1 MFILNHFRNVKNVNP
16 RSMVTEDDIQPVSN
30 TSALVEEKFRITGFK
45 ALFVF
50 SILLM
55 GEIICRSPN
64 NLYIAIAFPIVCF
77 LISVC
82 ALTKRKHS
90 LLLGKVWVVFTVPLV
105 SVLIIIN
112 GLAPAALLSL
122 GAIFSTLLVNGI
134 WRIGAAFMI
143 AATVFLV
150 PFSNVPYDP
159 TVWTRLCI
167 STITVT
173 LVLLIIL
180 HHLEKALVESV
191 ENAAALKRALDG
203 QRKANAAQ
211 SLFLATMSHE
221 IRTPMNGMLGLLDAV
236 LADDLSDKQRSHLEK
251 VQRSS
256 HLLQNILN
264 GILDYSKLNAGK
276 LVFEMASVNVGQLV
290 CDMESFFQLQA
301 DNKDIYLKS
310 VIDPSLAPAHL
321 GDATRI
327 TQVLNNLLSNSIKFT
342 QDGEVSL
349 SLNVVKSTD
358 YVQELMFCVRD
369 SGIGI
374 TDEEKE
380 RIFSPFTQ
388 ANQATNRNFGGT
400 GLGLQ
405 IVKSLVEQMGGKV
418 WVESQENVGSQFYV
432 TLSLALTDELPINII
447 DNSKYLNKQFL
458 GKVLVVEDN
467 KINRLVAQEMLRPFV
482 SDVSYANDGIEAV
495 EAVEKES
502 FDLVLMDLNMPNMD
516 GFDATQAIRKNQQ
529 SLPIVALTAAVLADE
544 VEKALA
550 SGMNGHLAK
559 PIDKD
564 KLFKILERYLKP
576 AVSDRILHDQK
587 A

>member
-1 MFILNHFRNVKNVNP
+1 MLTASTQGNFYF
-16 RSMVTEDDIQPVSN
+16 MVTEDDIQPVSN
-30 TSALVEEKFRITGFK
+30 TSVLVEEKFRITGFK
-45 ALFVF
+45 V
-50 SILLM
+50 LLVLSVLL
-55 GEIICRSPN
+55 IAVIFYRLPN
-64 NLYIAIAFPIVCF
+64 NLFIAITFPTVWC
-77 LISVC
+77 LISVF
-82 ALTKRKHS
+82 ALTKQKYS
-90 LLLGKVWVVFTVPLV
+90 LLLGKVWVLFTVPLV
-105 SVLIIIN
+105 PVLILTN
-112 GLAPAALLSL
+112 GLVPAALLSL
-122 GAIFSTLLVNGI
+122 GAIFSALLVNGI

-143 AATVFLV
+143 AAAILLV
-150 PFSNVPYDP
+150 PFSNVPYDHA
-159 TVWTRLCI
+159 VWTRLCI

-203 QRKANAAQ
+203 QRKANATQ

-276 LVFEMASVNVGQLV
+276 LVFETAPVHLGQLV
-290 CDMESFFQLQA
+290 NDVKSFFQLQA

-310 VIDPSLAPAHL
+310 FIDPSLGSAHL

-327 TQVLNNLLSNSIKFT
+327 TQVLNNLLSNAIKFT
-342 QDGEVSL
+342 HNGEVSL
-349 SLNVVKSTD
+349 SLKVIQSTD
-358 YVQELMFCVRD
+358 RLQEMMFCVSD

-374 TDEEKE
+374 TSDEKK

-388 ANQATNRNFGGT
+388 ANQATNRHFGGT

-418 WVESQENVGSQFYV
+418 WVESEEGSGSRFYV
-432 TLSLALTDELPINII
+432 TLSLDLTDESPVNVI
-447 DNSKYLNKQFL
+447 DNAKFLNKKFL

-467 KINRLVAQEMLRPFV
+467 KINRLVANEMLRVFV
-482 SDVSYANDGIEAV
+482 SDISYANDGQEAV
-495 EAVEKES
+495 DAVEKEA

-516 GFDATQAIRKNQQ
+516 GFEATQVIRKNHQD
-529 SLPIVALTAAVLADE
+529 LPIVALTAAVLADE

-559 PIDKD
+559 PIEKD
-564 KLFKILERYLKP
+564 KVFQVLERYLIS
-576 AVSDRILHDQK
+576 VE
-587 A
+587 